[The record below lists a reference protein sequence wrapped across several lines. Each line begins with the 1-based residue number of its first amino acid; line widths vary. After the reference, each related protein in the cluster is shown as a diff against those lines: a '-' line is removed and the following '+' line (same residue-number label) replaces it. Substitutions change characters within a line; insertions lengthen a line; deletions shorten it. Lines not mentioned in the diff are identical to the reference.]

1 MVVSRKPA
9 GLIFWIVLPFTI
21 LVVFGVSFPGGFLE
35 IKHAPVLIVEDSN
48 NQPIIESLKKKLTSE
63 DFSLTVQKGSYSDME
78 EMVKSGNYMLGV
90 YSAMSGHEV
99 KTSIVV
105 DNSNPLAEGPVFNA
119 VLDKLRG
126 DGSVP
131 ADRKNI
137 YDQDSG
143 FVGYLFP
150 GIIAIGIMF
159 ISLNVASIGV
169 IRERLLGSLD
179 RILSAPSPLWLFL
192 ISKYLAYIVLASV
205 SGILV
210 LIAGNVLFNIAI
222 GGSVWLVILLEIF
235 TALPFIGLALAASI
249 IGKSEFESHAIA
261 NFIAIPL
268 MFISGVFF
276 PIQCMPAYIRAVA
289 EILPL
294 TYSVDALR
302 NVIIKGG
309 GYFDIVN
316 PLLALSLYGLLFFIL
331 VIIIFRK
338 RKK

>member
-1 MVVSRKPA
+1 V
-9 GLIFWIVLPFTI
+9 
-21 LVVFGVSFPGGFLE
+21 
-35 IKHAPVLIVEDSN
+35 
-48 NQPIIESLKKKLTSE
+48 
-63 DFSLTVQKGSYSDME
+63 
-78 EMVKSGNYMLGV
+78 
-90 YSAMSGHEV
+90 
-99 KTSIVV
+99 
-105 DNSNPLAEGPVFNA
+105 
-119 VLDKLRG
+119 
-126 DGSVP
+126 
-131 ADRKNI
+131 DRKNI
-137 YDQDSG
+137 YEQDSG

-192 ISKYLAYIVLASV
+192 ISKYLAYTVLASV

-210 LIAGNVLFNIAI
+210 LIAGNVLFNISI
-222 GGSVWLVILLEIF
+222 SGSVWLVILLEVF

-249 IGKSEFESHAIA
+249 MGKSEFESHAIA

-276 PIQCMPAYIRAVA
+276 PIQCMPIYIKKVA

-294 TYSVDALR
+294 TYSVSALR
-302 NVIIKGG
+302 DVIIKGG
-309 GYFDIVN
+309 GYFDIIN
-316 PLLALSLYGLLFFIL
+316 ALIALLLYGLLFFLL
-331 VIIIFRK
+331 VIFIFRK